1 MIAILGQDENGDTV
15 QVEVVN
21 QAELRGVFSS
31 DDNKNMSD
39 TMMNITED
47 IQIEMETPDG
57 RVQTITVPAATSLS
71 SVSSPVSS
79 VSSSLVSKPGE
90 RRRVGSG
97 KTGSG
102 SPHKKHCPPAP
113 GPESD
118 VSLTFHQW
126 LASVTERINQ
136 TMHYQFDGHPE
147 PLVFHAPQV
156 FFDCLRERISLG
168 SKKKRLPNST
178 TAFVRKDALPL
189 GTFTKYTWSITNVL
203 HVKQIFDTPHLP
215 LEISR

>member
-1 MIAILGQDENGDTV
+1 MSIAIVINSAHLYT
-15 QVEVVN
+15 
-21 QAELRGVFSS
+21 QAGV
-31 DDNKNMSD
+31 
-39 TMMNITED
+39 
-47 IQIEMETPDG
+47 
-57 RVQTITVPAATSLS
+57 ATSLVNTRPGDRRRQS
-71 SVSSPVSS
+71 SGRGGPSPAKRNCVSVSGGQRTSA
-79 VSSSLVSKPGE
+79 GA
-90 RRRVGSG
+90 G
-97 KTGSG
+97 TG
-102 SPHKKHCPPAP
+102 HEEAN
-113 GPESD
+113 

-156 FFDCLRERISLG
+156 FFDCLRERISMG

-189 GTFTKYTWSITNVL
+189 GTFTKYTWNITNVL

-215 LEISR
+215 LEITRYKIIREASM